1 MDDFDDSNEVVN
13 SFVGPSNAGRIKRTP
28 EGGIAILLIN
38 GTGAVSVK
46 GQIVTAGLEIDESV
60 QISHANEI
68 DVIGAF
74 YKSGI
79 EDGQE
84 AWVVV
89 SGIADVLLADNT
101 GSARGNWV
109 EAAVDPGYSL
119 GTETSP
125 RSAPQ
130 HFREIGHSLQT
141 VAATGTGTHVMCR
154 IMMRFN

>member
-1 MDDFDDSNEVVN
+1 MDNFGSTPQVPNR
-13 SFVGPSNAGRIKRTP
+13 FVGHGEIKFTR
-28 EGGIAILLIN
+28 EGGLAIRLTN
-38 GTGAVSVK
+38 SSGVASVK
-46 GQIVTAGLEIDESV
+46 GKLVTAGLGIDESV

-68 DVIGAF
+68 DVIGTF
-74 YKSGI
+74 YESGI

-84 AWVVV
+84 VWVVV
-89 SGIADVLLADNT
+89 CGIADVLLADNT

-109 EAAVDPGYSL
+109 EAAVDPGYAL

-130 HFREIGHSLQT
+130 HFREAGHSLQT
-141 VAATGTGTHVMCR
+141 VTATGEGTHVMCR